1 MPRNRTPFILQ
12 IIRISVDVQSS
23 SGAMRT
29 ACKFDW
35 FPGPEYQQSDGERIF
50 FLVTKVVIRDEIE
63 KF

>member
-1 MPRNRTPFILQ
+1 M
-12 IIRISVDVQSS
+12 RI
-23 SGAMRT
+23 

-35 FPGPEYQQSDGERIF
+35 FPGPEYQQGGERIF